1 MAGISFSGLGS
12 GIDTSS
18 IIAQITRF
26 NQQRIDQLRSRQT
39 DATSRQNSVKSIE
52 TKLKEVQTAASK
64 LARTV
69 SGTFDARKGTSS
81 DESLIKVA
89 ATSSAAPITQTLTV
103 NAIAKANIVSSQ
115 GFASSTS
122 EINTGT
128 LQISAGGSV
137 GTITID
143 STNNSLKGLASAINT
158 AKVGVRAS
166 IVKSGSGAA
175 PYKLLLTSEKTGVDN
190 SISITNNLTTSSGSS
205 SLPNLTTTVQAAQ
218 DAELQIG
225 SGVAAVTV
233 SNSTNIFTD
242 VIEGVTLNVQNADAT
257 KEVTITVTNDN
268 EGIKTA
274 VKDFITD
281 FNDVLDFIA
290 TQTKVDPAAKKPA
303 LLSGNRQV
311 SDVANSL
318 KSLVVSAN
326 SLLPSGINRFSAFGI
341 TLNRQ
346 GRLDFNEAKLDA
358 LLNGETEGIG
368 IDEIKRGFALT
379 AATTNNDVRL
389 VAGTKDTKESTAG
402 VFHVDVTQAA
412 EVASITATDA
422 LFGSTTIDSS
432 NNTLTLKLDGV
443 TSGTI
448 TLNAGTYTDQQL
460 ADELQTRL
468 NGDSAIGKLAPTV
481 TLSGGKLVVTSA
493 RYGSSSEVSTLA
505 GSAITSGVLG
515 FGGAESD
522 TGVDV
527 AGKFIVNGSD
537 ETATGAGQTLT
548 AADGNANTAGM
559 RVQVTLTSSQLNGD
573 STPEAELT
581 VTRGVASK
589 LSLFIDQLL
598 DLTSGRLKTITEKFQ
613 SDADVIA
620 KQIEKEQKQM
630 AARTASLEKQFAN
643 MDSAVGRSKSNGD
656 ALTASLSPLLSKR

>member
-1 MAGISFSGLGS
+1 MSRISFGGLGS

-18 IIAQITRF
+18 IIAQINRF
-26 NQQRIDQLRSRQT
+26 NQQRIDTLRSRQT
-39 DATSRQNSVKSIE
+39 DATSRQNSVKTIE
-52 TKLKEVQTAASK
+52 TKLKEIQTTASK

-69 SGTFDARKGTSS
+69 SGTFDARKATSS

-115 GFASSTS
+115 GYASSTS

-128 LQISAGGSV
+128 LEISAGGSV

-143 STNNSLKGLASAINT
+143 STNNTLKGLASAINA

-166 IVKSGSGAA
+166 IVKSGSGAT

-205 SLPNLTTTVQAAQ
+205 SQPTLTTTVQAAQ

-225 SGVAAVTV
+225 SGVDAVTV

-242 VIEGVTLNVQNADAT
+242 VIEGVTLNVQNADAS
-257 KEVTITVTNDN
+257 KEVTITVANDN

-290 TQTKVDPAAKKPA
+290 TQTKVDPAAKKQA

-311 SDVANSL
+311 SDVASSL
-318 KSLVVSAN
+318 KTLVVSAN

-358 LLNGETEGIG
+358 LLNGETEDIG
-368 IDEIKRGFALT
+368 IAEIKRGFALT

-402 VFHVDVTQAA
+402 VFQVDISQAS
-412 EVASITATDA
+412 EVASITASTA
-422 LFGSTTIDSS
+422 LFGSTDIDSS
-432 NNTLTLKLDGV
+432 NNSLTLKLDGV

-468 NGDSAIGKLAPTV
+468 RGDSAIGKLAPTV
-481 TLSGGKLVVTSA
+481 SLSSGKLVITSA
-493 RYGSSSEVSTLA
+493 RYGSTSEVSTLA
-505 GSAITSGVLG
+505 GTAITSGVLG
-515 FGGAESD
+515 FAGTESD

-527 AGKFIVNGSD
+527 AGKFIVNGND

-548 AADGNANTAGM
+548 AADDNDNTAGM

-598 DLTSGRLKTITEKFQ
+598 DLTSGRLKTITDKFQ
-613 SDADVIA
+613 SDSDAIA

-656 ALTASLSPLLSKR
+656 ALTASLAPLLK